1 MADYKKY
8 KKLAQKY
15 QYKRLQKVATAIS
28 RYKAIYDRV
37 TMLPK
42 DALTDEERVFRQE
55 TALRNLTKMA
65 WRGIAIVEGNDVL
78 PNYKKNKE
86 QF

>member
-1 MADYKKY
+1 
-8 KKLAQKY
+8 
-15 QYKRLQKVATAIS
+15 
-28 RYKAIYDRV
+28 
-37 TMLPK
+37 MLPK

-65 WRGIAIVEGNDVL
+65 WRGISIVEGNDVL

-86 QF
+86 QRAKSIAELLLNSNNKQ